1 MDFKNV
7 LEYQKKD
14 GELIKIERE
23 LNSHQSRKISS
34 EMISVVKKA
43 QERSAQL
50 ENHAG
55 ALSKDFEALQKAYN
69 ENVAQIEKFVSK
81 DLEAL
86 SQKDLESIS
95 EACNAI
101 LNNMNILEKKLFS
114 AAENLNITL
123 NEFEKTKK
131 QY

>member
-69 ENVAQIEKFVSK
+69 ENVAQIEKFV
-81 DLEAL
+81 
-86 SQKDLESIS
+86 
-95 EACNAI
+95 
-101 LNNMNILEKKLFS
+101 
-114 AAENLNITL
+114 
-123 NEFEKTKK
+123 
-131 QY
+131 